1 MRQPMR
7 PVRYNVAASLDGF
20 IADASG
26 KYDWIPPEPA
36 IDFGALFRDVDTVLL
51 GRHSFELVLRDPA
64 AATWPSAAR
73 VVVFSRTLRQ
83 SDHPGVTV
91 TADPPADVVAA
102 LRAEATGGDIWL
114 YGGAALFGSLL
125 AAGQVD
131 RVEVTVIPI
140 LLGGGASDPRGPT
153 ADPARAPACR
163 AVSVRAGQLA
173 LCHRLRARTLGSV
186 RPRLLRD
193 RYANYP
199 DSVRHH

>member
-1 MRQPMR
+1 MRQPTR
-7 PVRYNVAASLDGF
+7 LVRYNVAVSLDGF
-20 IADASG
+20 IADVDG
-26 KYDWIPPEPA
+26 KYNWIPPEPA

-64 AATWPSAAR
+64 AATWPPTAR

-83 SDHPGVTV
+83 ADHPGVTV

-114 YGGAALFGSLL
+114 YGGAALFGTLL

-140 LLGGGASDPRGPT
+140 LLGGGVPL
-153 ADPARAPACR
+153 
-163 AVSVRAGQLA
+163 VSPGQTRTSLA
-173 LCHRLRARTLGSV
+173 LQRVEQFPSGQVSLHYAVVSAPERM
-186 RPRLLRD
+186 PR
-193 RYANYP
+193 
-199 DSVRHH
+199 